1 MPKIGDIEDTAEATK
16 ERAPLPAEAERLLP
30 ALPPGPY
37 VIEPEEIDRF
47 YVRVQADGSLFFKG
61 SRARIEE
68 FLRAC
73 AASGLELRVGHIAYC
88 G

>member
-1 MPKIGDIEDTAEATK
+1 MSKAEDTTEV
-16 ERAPLPAEAERLLP
+16 RASLPTGAERLLP
-30 ALPPGPY
+30 ALAPGPY

-47 YVRVQADGSLFFKG
+47 YVRIQEDGTLFFKG

-68 FLRAC
+68 FLRTC
-73 AASGLELRVGHIAYC
+73 AQCGLELRVGHIAYC

>member
-1 MPKIGDIEDTAEATK
+1 MSRVEDTTE
-16 ERAPLPAEAERLLP
+16 ELAPLPTGAERLLP

-47 YVRVQADGSLFFKG
+47 YVRVQEDGTLFFKG

-68 FLRAC
+68 FLRVC
-73 AASGLELRVGHIAYC
+73 AECGLELRVGHIAYC